1 MAVHYTLHEN
11 NLLSDPSQRVAR
23 VRRHDPLGLE
33 ALADQIIQ
41 RGSTVSRADILSVL
55 EDYHAAIE
63 NLLRLGMSINT
74 PTANFRVS
82 LKGVFEGDEDSF
94 DPSRHRAMARVSA
107 GRRLRQG
114 LESVEVVKDEAPSQA
129 PKPLTY
135 ADIVSGTKNQV
146 LTPGEGALLTGYRLR
161 FEQGDPE
168 QGIFLIAEDGTA
180 TPVERLIKVMPSEA
194 SLIAPALPAGTYT
207 LEVRANVNGN
217 GKVLSGQLKTPLT
230 VS

>member
-1 MAVHYTLHEN
+1 MAIHYTLHEN
-11 NLLSDPSQRVAR
+11 HLLADPDQRVAR

-55 EDYHAAIE
+55 EEYHAAIE

-82 LKGVFEGDEDSF
+82 LQGVFEGEGDGF

-107 GRRLRQG
+107 GRRLRRS
-114 LESVEVVKDEAPSQA
+114 LEHVEVVKDETTELV
-129 PKPLTY
+129 PKPLEY
-135 ADIVSGTKNQV
+135 ADLGSGTTNQV
-146 LTPGEGALLTGYRLR
+146 LTPGDGALLTGYRLR
-161 FEQGDPE
+161 YDPADPE
-168 QGIFLIAEDGTA
+168 QGIFLLAADGAA
-180 TPVERLIKVMPSEA
+180 TRVERFIKLMPGEV

-207 LEVRANVNGN
+207 LEVRASVNGN
-217 GKVLSGQLKTPLT
+217 GEIRRGQLKAPLT

>member
-11 NLLSDPSQRVAR
+11 HLLSDPGQRVAR

-33 ALADQIIQ
+33 ALANQIIQ

-107 GRRLRQG
+107 GSRLRQG
-114 LESVEVVKDEAPSQA
+114 LEGVEVVKDEAPSLA
-129 PKPLTY
+129 PKPLAYT
-135 ADIVSGTKNQV
+135 DVVSGTKNQV

-168 QGIFLIAEDGTA
+168 QGIFLIAEDGTE

-194 SLIAPALPAGTYT
+194 SLIAPALPAGTYA

-217 GKVLSGQLKTPLT
+217 GKILSGRLKTPLT

>member
-11 NLLSDPSQRVAR
+11 HLLSDPGQRVAR

-74 PTANFRVS
+74 PTANFRV
-82 LKGVFEGDEDSF
+82 GIQGIFEGDEDGF
-94 DPSRHRAMARVSA
+94 DPNRHRAMARVSA
-107 GRRLRQG
+107 GRRLRRG
-114 LESVEVVKDEAPSQA
+114 LEHCEVVKDEVPILM

-168 QGIFLIAEDGTA
+168 QGIFLIAEDGTE
-180 TPVERLIKVMPSEA
+180 TLVERLIKVMPSEV
-194 SLIAPALPAGTYT
+194 SLIAPALSAGTYA

-217 GKVLSGQLKTPLT
+217 GKILSGRLKTPLT